1 MAGDEAMIE
10 SWPLPTTEEHDAP
23 FWEGAR
29 RGVVLMEA
37 CNNCGQLRFPPRPMC
52 PHCRSRQR
60 HWREMSGHGRIWSF
74 IVPHPPLL
82 PAFNPMAPYN
92 VIVVAIEED
101 PSIRLV
107 GNLVNDE
114 SGSIDEVDPAAI
126 QVGDAVRAVFARM
139 TKDVTLIRWIRR
151 S

>member
-1 MAGDEAMIE
+1 MAAAHNRGARCAF
-10 SWPLPTTEEHDAP
+10 LGGGA
-23 FWEGAR
+23 AR
-29 RGVVLMEA
+29 RGLDGSVQQLWPATLSAPTDVSALSLTTAALARNVRPRTNLVFHRPASAASA
-37 CNNCGQLRFPPRPMC
+37 CVQ
-52 PHCRSRQR
+52 SK
-60 HWREMSGHGRIWSF
+60 
-74 IVPHPPLL
+74 
-82 PAFNPMAPYN
+82 APYN